1 LGEAG
6 KYNERLLGNVAPNAL
21 HNSGHVFD
29 PPKCHPGTRVA
40 VIQAIMDWLA
50 GVGED
55 TRAKGVTWLTGGAG
69 AGKSAIGRTVCERC
83 AEEGA
88 LLASFFFGSNDA
100 TRNHSKALVA
110 TIAYQICAANPAIR
124 KVVSDFIDNDPHI
137 FNKSLQA
144 QFVFLVVEPLL
155 AFYAS
160 APRSLP
166 RLIVID
172 GLDEC
177 VDPAGQRDILET
189 ITYLITTYPHSPIR
203 FLVCSRPESSIK
215 NVIHSVR
222 MNAVVFTISLSD
234 DDAANEDIEIY
245 LRDTFSAIRE
255 GHIFKHL
262 LPDSWPTEDHISEL
276 VSKSSGQLIYA
287 STVIRYIE
295 SLDDMPH
302 QRLEV
307 ILGLRPPH
315 GELPFAQLDALYT
328 HVLTTTKDP
337 PKAAKILAFIARY
350 PKTIIPFI
358 ARYLE
363 LEDEEVEIILSQL
376 AAIVHR
382 KRYSDSD
389 VYDGL
394 SLLHKSFEDF
404 LSDPSRSKELYVSFP
419 DANASDILRSIQIF
433 SGKPFLLEFRLFL
446 YIGAYVRPV
455 SIEPSDHCRFH
466 YDWFAHFGHSPFAY
480 YANTYADILECEGC
494 FPNSSNSPRAD
505 VIIAVLKFPIESFS
519 NELFSRHKYFC
530 AEFQFTH
537 CLFKIVFQL
546 VSLASR

>member
-1 LGEAG
+1 
-6 KYNERLLGNVAPNAL
+6 VAPNAL

-50 GVGED
+50 GVDED

-137 FNKSLQA
+137 FNKSLRA

-160 APRSLP
+160 LPRSLP

-189 ITYLITTYPHSPIR
+189 ITFLITTYPHSPIR
-203 FLVCSRPESSIK
+203 FLVCSRPESKIK
-215 NVIHSVR
+215 NVIHGVR
-222 MNAVVFTISLSD
+222 MNAIVFTISLSD
-234 DDAANEDIEIY
+234 NHAASEDIELY
-245 LRDTFSAIRE
+245 LRDHLNAIRQ
-255 GHIFKHL
+255 GHTFKHL
-262 LPDSWPTEDHISEL
+262 LPDSWPTEDNIYEL
-276 VSKSSGQLIYA
+276 VSKSSDQFIYA

-295 SLDDMPH
+295 SPDDMPH

-315 GELPFAQLDALYT
+315 GELPFAQLDALYM

-337 PKAAKILAFIARY
+337 PKATEILAFIARY
-350 PKTIIPFI
+350 PGTVIPFI

-363 LEDEEVEIILSQL
+363 LKNEEVELMLSKL
-376 AAIVHR
+376 AAIIRRTRHDR
-382 KRYSDSD
+382 L
-389 VYDGL
+389 DGYEQI

-404 LSDPSRSKELYVSFP
+404 LSDQSRSKEFYVSFP
-419 DANASDILRSIQIF
+419 DAQASDILRSIQIF
-433 SGKPFLLEFRLFL
+433 SGKPFLTEFPVFL
-446 YIGAYVRPV
+446 YIGAYVHPV
-455 SIEPSDHCRFH
+455 SIEPRDDCRLYTIFISFT
-466 YDWFAHFGHSPFAY
+466 DFPFSLY
-480 YANTYADILECEGC
+480 YNVLRHEEYFSNCNTSL
-494 FPNSSNSPRAD
+494 RAD
-505 VIIAVLKFPIESFS
+505 VVNAVVKFPIESFC
-519 NELFSRHKYFC
+519 EALFSGHRYRC
-530 AEFQFTH
+530 PEFEFTRY
-537 CLFKIVFQL
+537 LFKLIFQL
-546 VSLASR
+546 VGLCLLNECVKHSLPEIAEETPCGP

>member
-1 LGEAG
+1 
-6 KYNERLLGNVAPNAL
+6 
-21 HNSGHVFD
+21 
-29 PPKCHPGTRVA
+29 
-40 VIQAIMDWLA
+40 MDWLA
-50 GVGED
+50 GVDED
-55 TRAKGVTWLTGGAG
+55 TCAKGVTWLTGGAG

-110 TIAYQICAANPAIR
+110 TIAYQICAANPTIR

-144 QFVFLVVEPLL
+144 QFVLLVVEPLL

-160 APRSLP
+160 TPRSLP

-189 ITYLITTYPHSPIR
+189 ITFLITTYPHSQIR
-203 FLVCSRPESSIK
+203 FLVCSRPESIIK
-215 NVIHSVR
+215 NAIHGVR
-222 MNAVVFTISLSD
+222 MNAIVFTISLSD
-234 DDAANEDIEIY
+234 DDVASEDIEIY
-245 LRDTFSAIRE
+245 LRDHFNAIRE
-255 GHIFKHL
+255 GHTFKHL
-262 LPDSWPTEDHISEL
+262 LPDYWPTEDSIYEL
-276 VSKSSGQLIYA
+276 VSKSSDQFIYA

-315 GELPFAQLDALYT
+315 GDLPFAQLDALYT
-328 HVLTTTKDP
+328 YVLTTTKDP
-337 PKAAKILAFIARY
+337 PKGAKILAFIARY
-350 PKTIIPFI
+350 PQTIIPFI

-376 AAIVHR
+376 AAIIRRRREQWSKVH
-382 KRYSDSD
+382 DS
-389 VYDGL
+389 Y

-404 LSDPSRSKELYVSFP
+404 LSDPSRSKELYVSF
-419 DANASDILRSIQIF
+419 AEALTSDICRSIQIF
-433 SGKPFLLEFRLFL
+433 SGKPFHMKFPLFL

-455 SIEPSDHCRFH
+455 FIEPSDDCRFH
-466 YDWFAHFGHSPFAY
+466 SDLFWHFIYSPFASH
-480 YANTYADILECEGC
+480 ANTYADILKCEGC
-494 FPNSSNSPRAD
+494 FPNSSNCQRAD
-505 VIIAVLKFPIESFS
+505 VINALLKFPFGSFCD
-519 NELFSRHKYFC
+519 ELFSRHEYQC
-530 AEFQFTH
+530 AESQFTR
-537 CLFKIVFQL
+537 CLFKIIIQL
-546 VSLASR
+546 VRLASP

>member
-1 LGEAG
+1 MEH
-6 KYNERLLGNVAPNAL
+6 VAPNAL
-21 HNSGHVFD
+21 HDSGHVFD

-50 GVGED
+50 GVHED
-55 TRAKGVTWLTGGAG
+55 THDKGVTWLTGGAG

-83 AEEGA
+83 AEEGT
-88 LLASFFFGSNDA
+88 LLASFFFSSSDA
-100 TRNHSKALVA
+100 TRNHSKTLVQ
-110 TIAYQICAANPAIR
+110 TIAYQICPIDPSMR
-124 KVVSDFIDNDPHI
+124 KAVSDLIDNDPHI
-137 FNKSLQA
+137 FSKSLRA
-144 QFVFLVVEPLL
+144 QLVSLVVEPLL
-155 AFYAS
+155 
-160 APRSLP
+160 SLYDSGP
-166 RLIVID
+166 QTLRRLIIID

-177 VDPAGQRDILET
+177 VDKSSQRDILET
-189 ITYLITTYPHSPIR
+189 IADLITTYPQLPIR
-203 FLVCSRPESSIK
+203 FLVCSRPESNIE
-215 NVIHSVR
+215 NVVHGFR
-222 MNAVVFTISLSD
+222 MSAVVSTISLSND
-234 DDAANEDIEIY
+234 YAAREDIERY
-245 LRDTFSAIRE
+245 LRDNFNTIRQGHTFKRSI
-255 GHIFKHL
+255 
-262 LPDSWPTEDHISEL
+262 PSSWPSETDISIL
-276 VSKSSGQLIYA
+276 IDKSSGQFLYA

-328 HVLTTTKDP
+328 HILTTTKDP

-350 PKTIIPFI
+350 PGTYIPFI
-358 ARYLE
+358 AKYSE
-363 LEDEEVEIILSQL
+363 LEDEEVEIILSRL
-376 AAIVHR
+376 AAIIR
-382 KRYSDSD
+382 RRRYLCSD
-389 VYDGL
+389 VYDQFF
-394 SLLHKSFEDF
+394 LLHKSCNDF

-419 DANASDILRSIQIF
+419 DAVASDILRSIQIF